1 MTKRFFVKKTMVN
14 ALGERNNM
22 EYDWQNAAW
31 EQLVK
36 QVDEIN
42 GRQHMKG
49 SKFYIYGIG
58 VANVDTAEGTY
69 YSIIDIDHDL
79 SALDIVSDIVDD
91 ARTYYDLHREGV
103 YRDFK
108 SLSRNARVMDGKP
121 DEQTAAGTE
130 KQDPEEE

>member
-1 MTKRFFVKKTMVN
+1 MKEPFSSDY
-14 ALGERNNM
+14 ERK
-22 EYDWQNAAW
+22 DAAW
-31 EQLVK
+31 RQLVK

-49 SKFYIYGIG
+49 SKLYIYGIG

-91 ARTYYDLHREGV
+91 ARTFYDLHREGV

-130 KQDPEEE
+130 EQDPEEE